1 MIIVKKYQTN
11 GYSKYT
17 KIPRHKTVK
26 EMSEISNSCANE
38 EVVKIVNGFRPDF
51 AQEQP
56 VEEQRPLR
64 TMKTM
69 KKKNKL
75 GKRVLKRVYRPA
87 TSDQSSY
94 SSLMSS
100 YVDIDDISELQL
112 KENALPLDEQLGDGN
127 PQENGH
133 MHPIPEEAE
142 DSDKDSQSPSSPQLR
157 HQMST
162 SSLPADEY
170 FDSQA
175 NIKLEKNSPRE
186 SFKVFHQ

>member
-1 MIIVKKYQTN
+1 M
-11 GYSKYT
+11 
-17 KIPRHKTVK
+17 K

-51 AQEQP
+51 DHEQP
-56 VEEQRPLR
+56 AIEQRPLR
-64 TMKTM
+64 SMKTI
-69 KKKNKL
+69 KKKNKM

-112 KENALPLDEQLGDGN
+112 KENVLPLSEPMGEGN
-127 PQENGH
+127 PQENGQ
-133 MHPIPEEAE
+133 MQPIPEEVE
-142 DSDKDSQSPSSPQLR
+142 DSDKDSHSNRSGSSPRLR
-157 HQMST
+157 QQMST

-175 NIKLEKNSPRE
+175 KIKIAKNSPRE
-186 SFKVFHQ
+186 SFNVFNQ